1 MISRSSLALALL
13 ALSLAACGGPNAPAP
28 VEIRGVGAG
37 ETSPGMAGQASSGGY
52 GETPAN
58 IGGTYTPPPGYGVS
72 RNGITAQSLDA
83 PSANT
88 TTTTLAPTLSSPSYV
103 TTPPAAN
110 EPNDAY
116 SQATTM
122 APALQAP
129 PAPAAATQAAP
140 IDQGNGEF
148 GWPIRGRLISGFG
161 PKTGGQAND
170 GYNISAPVGS
180 SVYAAK
186 DGTVAYAGN
195 GLRSYG
201 NMVLL
206 RHSGGMFTVYAH
218 LDQIG
223 VAKDQTVTKGQVV
236 GTSGQSGGV
245 AEPQLHFEVRRGST
259 PLDPSKYLS
268 R

>member
-37 ETSPGMAGQASSGGY
+37 ETSPGMAGQASSSGSY

-72 RNGITAQSLDA
+72 RNAISAQSLDA

-88 TTTTLAPTLSSPSYV
+88 TTTTLAPALSSPSYA
-103 TTPPAAN
+103 TTPPATAN

-122 APALQAP
+122 APALAAP
-129 PAPAAATQAAP
+129 PAPATQAAP
-140 IDQGNGEF
+140 IDQGSGDY

-170 GYNISAPVGS
+170 GYNISAPIGS

-195 GLRSYG
+195 ELRSYG
-201 NMVLL
+201 NMVLV
-206 RHSGGMFTVYAH
+206 RHTGGMFTVYAH

-223 VAKDQTVTKGQVV
+223 VAKDQTITKGQVV
-236 GTSGQSGGV
+236 GTVGQSGGV